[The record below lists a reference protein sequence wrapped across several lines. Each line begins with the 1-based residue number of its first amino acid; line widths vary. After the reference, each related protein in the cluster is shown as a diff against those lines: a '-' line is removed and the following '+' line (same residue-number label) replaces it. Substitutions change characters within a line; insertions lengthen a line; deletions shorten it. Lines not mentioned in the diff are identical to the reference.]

1 MVFMMPELL
10 KIKGDCLMK
19 NKYKLL
25 AYTFLCSL
33 ISTEVLSFETSAK
46 NAILMDYD
54 TGAYIYTKNHD
65 VKVAPAS
72 MSKLM
77 TIYVVFDKIKSG
89 LLSLDDVFTVSENAW
104 RKGGA
109 ASGSSTM
116 FLKIGEKVTVE
127 DLLKGIIIQ
136 SGNDACIVMAE
147 NIAGSEENFTV
158 LMNEMAEKIGLKNS
172 SFANSTGWPH
182 PDHKMSVEDLAK
194 LSKLLIKD
202 FNEYYHLFSQK
213 EFTHNNIK
221 QSNRN
226 PLLYSMEAADG
237 LKTGHTD
244 EAGFC
249 LSASAYKNGRR
260 LIGVMSG
267 MASNKE
273 RSEETEKLMNYGFRE
288 FDNYKIVNKNDVMA
302 TANVWY
308 GQSKTIDLVVPYDI
322 TETIKINLRDKYELK
337 ARYKEPVKAPIRKGD
352 TVGKIIL
359 VDAEGVEKEFPLVAK
374 DNVEQIGVFQ
384 KFVANLKYLVLGNK

>member
-1 MVFMMPELL
+1 M
-10 KIKGDCLMK
+10 IK
-19 NKYKLL
+19 KYKLF
-25 AYTFLCSL
+25 TVMSLCSL
-33 ISTEVLSFETSAK
+33 ISTEAFSFETTAK
-46 NAILMDYD
+46 NAILVDYD
-54 TGAYIYTKNHD
+54 TGAYIYAKNHD
-65 VKVAPAS
+65 KKVAPAS

-77 TIYVVFDKIKSG
+77 TLYIVFDKIKNG
-89 LLSLDDVFTVSENAW
+89 VISLDDTFTVSENAW

-136 SGNDACIVMAE
+136 SGNDACITIAE
-147 NIAGSEENFTV
+147 NIAGTEEDFAV
-158 LMNEMAEKIGLKNS
+158 LMNETAEKIGLKNS

-182 PDHKMSVEDLAK
+182 PDHKMSVEDLAI
-194 LSKLLIKD
+194 LSKLLIRD
-202 FNEYYHLFSQK
+202 FSEYYHLFSQK
-213 EFTHNNIK
+213 EFTHNGIK
-221 QSNRN
+221 QGNRN

-273 RSEETEKLMNYGFRE
+273 RSEETEKLMNYGFRD
-288 FDNYKIVNKNDVMA
+288 FDNYEIVSKGDVLA
-302 TANVWY
+302 TATVWY
-308 GQSKTIDLVVPYDI
+308 GQKSTIDMVVPYDI
-322 TETIKINLRDKYELK
+322 TETIKKSLRNKYELK
-337 ARYKEPVKAPIRKGD
+337 TRYNEPVKAPVKRGD
-352 TVGKIIL
+352 AIGKLIL
-359 VDAEGVEKEFPLVAK
+359 IDNQGNEKEFPLVAK
-374 DNVEQIGVFQ
+374 EDIEQIGMFQ
-384 KFVANLKYLVLGNK
+384 KFIANLRYLVLGNK